1 MVFHERYPS
10 RPESVRLARH
20 GVIDALTDAGFA
32 DAALCSRIGLAVSEA
47 TGNVVR
53 HAYPPEVSGHI
64 EVTVSQ
70 TDGEIVVTIA
80 DTGVGVETASQQPG
94 MGMGLK
100 LMRTLTTSLGIES
113 RAAGTTVAL
122 HFASPN

>member
-1 MVFHERYPS
+1 MTR
-10 RPESVRLARH
+10 
-20 GVIDALTDAGFA
+20 FA
-32 DAALCSRIGLAVSEA
+32 AA
-47 TGNVVR
+47 
-53 HAYPPEVSGHI
+53 YPEVSGHI

-80 DTGVGVETASQQPG
+80 DTGVGVEPASQQPG

-122 HFASPN
+122 HFAST